1 MWHRV
6 LCISGL
12 AMMLSIPTTF
22 ASSTPPTPHLVAMPQ
37 QKSLRLPNVGKS
49 NQLSGSVSQGRVQ
62 DYTFQG
68 NEGQALRISLQG
80 SDSRVYFLLWQIEKS
95 ALVVPDTRDWW
106 GTLPEEGKYL
116 LRVYTFEDEL
126 NPLPHQGSYPFR
138 LRIQQ
143 VKPKVNR

>member
-6 LCISGL
+6 FCISGL
-12 AMMLSIPTTF
+12 AMLFSLPTALAT
-22 ASSTPPTPHLVAMPQ
+22 STPPTPQIVAMPQ
-37 QKSLRLPNVGKS
+37 QKLLRLPNVGKS
-49 NQLSGSVSQGRVQ
+49 QQLSGNVSQGRIQ

-68 NEGQALRISLQG
+68 QEGQALRISLQG

-126 NPLPHQGSYPFR
+126 NPLPHQGNYPFR

-143 VKPKVNR
+143 AKTK